1 MLHALQHYYAHL
13 SPRSQFYVQIF
24 WISLRVVIALL
35 FAQKGV
41 HFVYQGF

>member
-1 MLHALQHYYAHL
+1 MLTVLQKHHASL
-13 SPRSQFYVQIF
+13 SDSSKFYLHIL